1 MVAPVVPGMDIVAQA
16 LRAAHKQLLL
26 FYCSPV
32 KMRARHG
39 VPTPLPR
46 HDSTT
51 IGRL

>member
-32 KMRARHG
+32 KMQARHG

>member
-1 MVAPVVPGMDIVAQA
+1 MVAPVVPGMNIVVEA
-16 LRAAHKQLLL
+16 LRATHKQLLL